1 MTTINFNNMP
11 LLRVPKVEDITKKM
25 PTSFEDFVQQ
35 EQKRIQQEN
44 ALKGRN
50 NVNMDIES

>member
-35 EQKRIQQEN
+35 EQKEYNKKMR
-44 ALKGRN
+44 
-50 NVNMDIES
+50 